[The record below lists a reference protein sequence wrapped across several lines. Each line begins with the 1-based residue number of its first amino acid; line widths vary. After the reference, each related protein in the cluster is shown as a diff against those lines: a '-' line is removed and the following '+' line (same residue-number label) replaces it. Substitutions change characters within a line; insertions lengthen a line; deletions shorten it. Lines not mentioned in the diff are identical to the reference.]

1 MERQKDK
8 ILIVDDVELNRAI
21 LCELFAGDYEILEAD
36 NGKTAVDLMEQ
47 YHEEIAIVLM
57 DIVMPIMDG
66 LEALEI
72 MNGKGLT
79 EKTPIFL
86 ITAES
91 SNDAISK
98 GFRLGVVD
106 VVLKPFNPDNI
117 CQRVNNIIELYRYRY
132 KLEKLVQE
140 QMTKIEKQNEQLR
153 NFNVAM
159 IDTLSTIVEF
169 RDCESGQHVQRI
181 RQLTKIMLKEL
192 GRQNAEY
199 KMSDKTIE
207 DISMAAALHDIGK
220 IAIPDYIL
228 NKPGRLTAEEFAIMK
243 EHTLYGCEILESID
257 SLKQNKEQY
266 RYHYNICRWHHEKW
280 DGSGYPDGLI
290 GKEIPIYAQIVSL
303 ADCYDALTSVRCYKG
318 AFTHE
323 ESVQM
328 IEKGECGAFSP
339 DLLQCFLKIAPG
351 LPEILQSDDGLPA
364 VVYHYQHPNTEKFSG
379 KKCYSCDM
387 DKNSRVARL
396 LEIEREKQKALFAMS
411 GDIIFDYDLEKDL
424 IIFSDEYKNIFGGE
438 CVVTNAKEAI
448 YSSMPILQ
456 EDLQQLAELTKALT
470 EENSG
475 YVKDVRLINK
485 FGEEKWYRIHIN
497 SIWDKENYGVMLSIV
512 GRMVS
517 IDKMK
522 REIGLWKRQAESDA
536 LTKLGNRAYGER
548 LLQQMLCEPQKEKAA
563 VMFLDVD
570 NFKMVNDRHGHLF
583 GDEVLCRIANE
594 ISKQFRIDDIVCR
607 IGGDEFALIVNGAVN
622 EEFCAKRTER
632 IKNVL
637 TQPFVINGQ
646 ELHFNVRKGEILGV
660 AGLVGA
666 QRTELMEGLFGL
678 RCHTSG
684 TITYKGKEL
693 TINQP
698 QDAIKNGIAMLTEDR
713 RATGILGVLS
723 IADNVSI
730 ASLNKYLIGGI
741 MLDDNKIEKLVQ
753 DNVAKLSIKTPSSKT
768 QIQSLSGGN
777 QQKVLIARWL
787 ANDPDV
793 FIMDEPTRGIDVGA
807 KYEIYC
813 IIAEMA
819 KQGKSIIMISSE
831 MSELIGMSDR
841 IMVMCDGRCTGFIDG
856 DKANQENI
864 MTLATQFE

>member
-280 DGSGYPDGLI
+280 DGSGYPDGLA
-290 GKEIPIYAQIVSL
+290 GDAIPVSARLMAL
-303 ADCYDALTSVRCYKG
+303 ADVFDALISVRVYK
-318 AFTHE
+318 
-323 ESVQM
+323 
-328 IEKGECGAFSP
+328 P
-339 DLLQCFLKIAPG
+339 
-351 LPEILQSDDGLPA
+351 
-364 VVYHYQHPNTEKFSG
+364 
-379 KKCYSCDM
+379 
-387 DKNSRVARL
+387 
-396 LEIEREKQKALFAMS
+396 AMS
-411 GDIIFDYDLEKDL
+411 FDQARAIIAAGRGVHFDPDMTDA
-424 IIFSDEYKNIFGGE
+424 F
-438 CVVTNAKEAI
+438 
-448 YSSMPILQ
+448 
-456 EDLQQLAELTKALT
+456 LT
-470 EENSG
+470 G
-475 YVKDVRLINK
+475 
-485 FGEEKWYRIHIN
+485 F
-497 SIWDKENYGVMLSIV
+497 
-512 GRMVS
+512 
-517 IDKMK
+517 
-522 REIGLWKRQAESDA
+522 
-536 LTKLGNRAYGER
+536 
-548 LLQQMLCEPQKEKAA
+548 
-563 VMFLDVD
+563 
-570 NFKMVNDRHGHLF
+570 
-583 GDEVLCRIANE
+583 
-594 ISKQFRIDDIVCR
+594 
-607 IGGDEFALIVNGAVN
+607 DEFQAI
-622 EEFCAKRTER
+622 
-632 IKNVL
+632 
-637 TQPFVINGQ
+637 
-646 ELHFNVRKGEILGV
+646 
-660 AGLVGA
+660 A
-666 QRTELMEGLFGL
+666 QRY
-678 RCHTSG
+678 H
-684 TITYKGKEL
+684 
-693 TINQP
+693 
-698 QDAIKNGIAMLTEDR
+698 
-713 RATGILGVLS
+713 
-723 IADNVSI
+723 
-730 ASLNKYLIGGI
+730 
-741 MLDDNKIEKLVQ
+741 
-753 DNVAKLSIKTPSSKT
+753 
-768 QIQSLSGGN
+768 
-777 QQKVLIARWL
+777 
-787 ANDPDV
+787 
-793 FIMDEPTRGIDVGA
+793 
-807 KYEIYC
+807 
-813 IIAEMA
+813 
-819 KQGKSIIMISSE
+819 
-831 MSELIGMSDR
+831 
-841 IMVMCDGRCTGFIDG
+841 G
-856 DKANQENI
+856 D
-864 MTLATQFE
+864 

>member
-36 NGKTAVDLMEQ
+36 NGKTAVELMEQ
-47 YHEEIAIVLM
+47 HHDEIAIVLM
-57 DIVMPIMDG
+57 DIVMPVMSG

-72 MNGKGLT
+72 MNAKGLIA
-79 EKTPIFL
+79 KTPVFL

-396 LEIEREKQKALFAMS
+396 LEIEREKQKALFALG
-411 GDIIFDYDLEKDL
+411 GDIIFDYDVEKDL

-522 REIGLWKRQAESDA
+522 R
-536 LTKLGNRAYGER
+536 
-548 LLQQMLCEPQKEKAA
+548 
-563 VMFLDVD
+563 
-570 NFKMVNDRHGHLF
+570 
-583 GDEVLCRIANE
+583 
-594 ISKQFRIDDIVCR
+594 DIVCR
-607 IGGDEFALIVNGAVN
+607 IGGDEFLIIMRNIKDSRLPLMKADELRAGIEKIGLEADVQVPLSISVGVSFYPVDGTDDAVLLYKADKALY
-622 EEFCAKRTER
+622 EAKKRG
-632 IKNVL
+632 KNNC
-637 TQPFVINGQ
+637 VIY
-646 ELHFNVRKGEILGV
+646 
-660 AGLVGA
+660 
-666 QRTELMEGLFGL
+666 
-678 RCHTSG
+678 S
-684 TITYKGKEL
+684 KEL
-693 TINQP
+693 ENEP
-698 QDAIKNGIAMLTEDR
+698 FM
-713 RATGILGVLS
+713 S
-723 IADNVSI
+723 
-730 ASLNKYLIGGI
+730 
-741 MLDDNKIEKLVQ
+741 
-753 DNVAKLSIKTPSSKT
+753 
-768 QIQSLSGGN
+768 QIT
-777 QQKVLIARWL
+777 A
-787 ANDPDV
+787 
-793 FIMDEPTRGIDVGA
+793 
-807 KYEIYC
+807 
-813 IIAEMA
+813 AE
-819 KQGKSIIMISSE
+819 SE
-831 MSELIGMSDR
+831 
-841 IMVMCDGRCTGFIDG
+841 
-856 DKANQENI
+856 
-864 MTLATQFE
+864 

>member
-339 DLLQCFLKIAPG
+339 DLLQCFLKI
-351 LPEILQSDDGLPA
+351 
-364 VVYHYQHPNTEKFSG
+364 
-379 KKCYSCDM
+379 
-387 DKNSRVARL
+387 
-396 LEIEREKQKALFAMS
+396 EREKQKALFAMS

-607 IGGDEFALIVNGAVN
+607 IGGDEFLIIMRN
-622 EEFCAKRTER
+622 
-632 IKNVL
+632 IKDSRL
-637 TQPFVINGQ
+637 PLMKAD
-646 ELHFNVRKGEILGV
+646 ELR
-660 AGLVGA
+660 AG
-666 QRTELMEGLFGL
+666 
-678 RCHTSG
+678 
-684 TITYKGKEL
+684 
-693 TINQP
+693 
-698 QDAIKNGIAMLTEDR
+698 
-713 RATGILGVLS
+713 
-723 IADNVSI
+723 
-730 ASLNKYLIGGI
+730 
-741 MLDDNKIEKLVQ
+741 IEKLGLEADVR
-753 DNVAKLSIKTPSSKT
+753 VPLSISVGVSFYPVDGTDDA
-768 QIQSLSGGN
+768 
-777 QQKVLIARWL
+777 VLLYKA
-787 ANDPDV
+787 
-793 FIMDEPTRGIDVGA
+793 
-807 KYEIYC
+807 
-813 IIAEMA
+813 
-819 KQGKSIIMISSE
+819 
-831 MSELIGMSDR
+831 
-841 IMVMCDGRCTGFIDG
+841 
-856 DKANQENI
+856 DKALYEAKKRGKNNCVIYSKELENEPFMSQI
-864 MTLATQFE
+864 TAAESE

>member
-351 LPEILQSDDGLPA
+351 LPA

-607 IGGDEFALIVNGAVN
+607 IGGDEFLIIMRN
-622 EEFCAKRTER
+622 
-632 IKNVL
+632 IKDSRL
-637 TQPFVINGQ
+637 PLMKAD
-646 ELHFNVRKGEILGV
+646 ELR
-660 AGLVGA
+660 AG
-666 QRTELMEGLFGL
+666 
-678 RCHTSG
+678 
-684 TITYKGKEL
+684 
-693 TINQP
+693 
-698 QDAIKNGIAMLTEDR
+698 
-713 RATGILGVLS
+713 
-723 IADNVSI
+723 
-730 ASLNKYLIGGI
+730 
-741 MLDDNKIEKLVQ
+741 IEKLGLEADVR
-753 DNVAKLSIKTPSSKT
+753 VPLSISVGVSFYPVDGTDDA
-768 QIQSLSGGN
+768 
-777 QQKVLIARWL
+777 VLLYKA
-787 ANDPDV
+787 
-793 FIMDEPTRGIDVGA
+793 
-807 KYEIYC
+807 
-813 IIAEMA
+813 
-819 KQGKSIIMISSE
+819 
-831 MSELIGMSDR
+831 
-841 IMVMCDGRCTGFIDG
+841 
-856 DKANQENI
+856 DKALYEAKKRGKNNCVIYSKELENEPFMSQI
-864 MTLATQFE
+864 TAAESE

>member
-387 DKNSRVARL
+387 D
-396 LEIEREKQKALFAMS
+396 
-411 GDIIFDYDLEKDL
+411 IIFDYDLEKDL

-607 IGGDEFALIVNGAVN
+607 IGGDEFLIIMRN
-622 EEFCAKRTER
+622 
-632 IKNVL
+632 IKDSRL
-637 TQPFVINGQ
+637 PLMKAD
-646 ELHFNVRKGEILGV
+646 ELR
-660 AGLVGA
+660 AG
-666 QRTELMEGLFGL
+666 
-678 RCHTSG
+678 
-684 TITYKGKEL
+684 
-693 TINQP
+693 
-698 QDAIKNGIAMLTEDR
+698 
-713 RATGILGVLS
+713 
-723 IADNVSI
+723 
-730 ASLNKYLIGGI
+730 
-741 MLDDNKIEKLVQ
+741 IEKLGLEADVR
-753 DNVAKLSIKTPSSKT
+753 VPLSISVGVSFYPVDGTDDA
-768 QIQSLSGGN
+768 
-777 QQKVLIARWL
+777 VLLYKA
-787 ANDPDV
+787 
-793 FIMDEPTRGIDVGA
+793 
-807 KYEIYC
+807 
-813 IIAEMA
+813 
-819 KQGKSIIMISSE
+819 
-831 MSELIGMSDR
+831 
-841 IMVMCDGRCTGFIDG
+841 
-856 DKANQENI
+856 DKALYEAKKRGKNNCVIYSKELENEPFMSQI
-864 MTLATQFE
+864 TAAESE

>member
-243 EHTLYGCEILESID
+243 EHTLYGCEILD
-257 SLKQNKEQY
+257 
-266 RYHYNICRWHHEKW
+266 NICRWHHEKW

-470 EENSG
+470 EENSS

-607 IGGDEFALIVNGAVN
+607 IGGDEFLIIMRN
-622 EEFCAKRTER
+622 
-632 IKNVL
+632 IKDSRL
-637 TQPFVINGQ
+637 PLMKAD
-646 ELHFNVRKGEILGV
+646 ELR
-660 AGLVGA
+660 AG
-666 QRTELMEGLFGL
+666 
-678 RCHTSG
+678 
-684 TITYKGKEL
+684 
-693 TINQP
+693 
-698 QDAIKNGIAMLTEDR
+698 
-713 RATGILGVLS
+713 
-723 IADNVSI
+723 
-730 ASLNKYLIGGI
+730 
-741 MLDDNKIEKLVQ
+741 IEKLGLEADVR
-753 DNVAKLSIKTPSSKT
+753 VPLSISVGVSFYPVDGTDDA
-768 QIQSLSGGN
+768 
-777 QQKVLIARWL
+777 VLLYKA
-787 ANDPDV
+787 
-793 FIMDEPTRGIDVGA
+793 
-807 KYEIYC
+807 
-813 IIAEMA
+813 
-819 KQGKSIIMISSE
+819 
-831 MSELIGMSDR
+831 
-841 IMVMCDGRCTGFIDG
+841 
-856 DKANQENI
+856 DKALYEAKKRGKNNCVIYSKELENEPFMSQI
-864 MTLATQFE
+864 TAAESE

>member
-607 IGGDEFALIVNGAVN
+607 IGGDEFALIVSADMD
-622 EEFCAKRTER
+622 EKQRAR
-632 IKNVL
+632 IMRNIKDSRL
-637 TQPFVINGQ
+637 PLMKAD
-646 ELHFNVRKGEILGV
+646 ELR
-660 AGLVGA
+660 AG
-666 QRTELMEGLFGL
+666 
-678 RCHTSG
+678 
-684 TITYKGKEL
+684 
-693 TINQP
+693 
-698 QDAIKNGIAMLTEDR
+698 
-713 RATGILGVLS
+713 
-723 IADNVSI
+723 
-730 ASLNKYLIGGI
+730 
-741 MLDDNKIEKLVQ
+741 IEKLGLEADVR
-753 DNVAKLSIKTPSSKT
+753 VPLSISVGVSFYPVDGTDDA
-768 QIQSLSGGN
+768 
-777 QQKVLIARWL
+777 VLLYKA
-787 ANDPDV
+787 
-793 FIMDEPTRGIDVGA
+793 
-807 KYEIYC
+807 
-813 IIAEMA
+813 
-819 KQGKSIIMISSE
+819 
-831 MSELIGMSDR
+831 
-841 IMVMCDGRCTGFIDG
+841 
-856 DKANQENI
+856 DKALYEAKKRGKNNCVIYSKELENEPFMSQI
-864 MTLATQFE
+864 TAAESE

>member
-485 FGEEKWYRIHIN
+485 FGEE
-497 SIWDKENYGVMLSIV
+497 NYGVMLSIV

-522 REIGLWKRQAESDA
+522 REIGLWKRQVESDA

-607 IGGDEFALIVNGAVN
+607 IGGDEFLIIMRN
-622 EEFCAKRTER
+622 
-632 IKNVL
+632 IKDSRL
-637 TQPFVINGQ
+637 PLMKAD
-646 ELHFNVRKGEILGV
+646 ELR
-660 AGLVGA
+660 AG
-666 QRTELMEGLFGL
+666 
-678 RCHTSG
+678 
-684 TITYKGKEL
+684 
-693 TINQP
+693 
-698 QDAIKNGIAMLTEDR
+698 
-713 RATGILGVLS
+713 
-723 IADNVSI
+723 
-730 ASLNKYLIGGI
+730 
-741 MLDDNKIEKLVQ
+741 IEKLGLEADVR
-753 DNVAKLSIKTPSSKT
+753 VPLSISVGVSFYPVDGTDDA
-768 QIQSLSGGN
+768 
-777 QQKVLIARWL
+777 VLLYKA
-787 ANDPDV
+787 
-793 FIMDEPTRGIDVGA
+793 
-807 KYEIYC
+807 
-813 IIAEMA
+813 
-819 KQGKSIIMISSE
+819 
-831 MSELIGMSDR
+831 
-841 IMVMCDGRCTGFIDG
+841 
-856 DKANQENI
+856 DKALYEAKKRGKNNCVIYSKELENEPFMSQI
-864 MTLATQFE
+864 TAAESE

>member
-448 YSSMPILQ
+448 TAVCLFYRRICSSWR
-456 EDLQQLAELTKALT
+456 
-470 EENSG
+470 S
-475 YVKDVRLINK
+475 
-485 FGEEKWYRIHIN
+485 
-497 SIWDKENYGVMLSIV
+497 
-512 GRMVS
+512 
-517 IDKMK
+517 
-522 REIGLWKRQAESDA
+522 
-536 LTKLGNRAYGER
+536 
-548 LLQQMLCEPQKEKAA
+548 
-563 VMFLDVD
+563 
-570 NFKMVNDRHGHLF
+570 
-583 GDEVLCRIANE
+583 
-594 ISKQFRIDDIVCR
+594 
-607 IGGDEFALIVNGAVN
+607 
-622 EEFCAKRTER
+622 
-632 IKNVL
+632 
-637 TQPFVINGQ
+637 
-646 ELHFNVRKGEILGV
+646 
-660 AGLVGA
+660 
-666 QRTELMEGLFGL
+666 
-678 RCHTSG
+678 
-684 TITYKGKEL
+684 
-693 TINQP
+693 
-698 QDAIKNGIAMLTEDR
+698 
-713 RATGILGVLS
+713 
-723 IADNVSI
+723 
-730 ASLNKYLIGGI
+730 
-741 MLDDNKIEKLVQ
+741 
-753 DNVAKLSIKTPSSKT
+753 
-768 QIQSLSGGN
+768 
-777 QQKVLIARWL
+777 
-787 ANDPDV
+787 
-793 FIMDEPTRGIDVGA
+793 
-807 KYEIYC
+807 
-813 IIAEMA
+813 
-819 KQGKSIIMISSE
+819 
-831 MSELIGMSDR
+831 
-841 IMVMCDGRCTGFIDG
+841 
-856 DKANQENI
+856 
-864 MTLATQFE
+864 

>member
-1 MERQKDK
+1 MEKQKDK

-36 NGKTAVDLMEQ
+36 NGKTAVELMQQ

-57 DIVMPIMDG
+57 DIVMPIMNG

-72 MNGKGLT
+72 MNAKGLT

-132 KLEKLVQE
+132 KLENLVQE
-140 QMTKIEKQNEQLR
+140 QMNKIEKQNEQLR

-290 GKEIPIYAQIVSL
+290 GKEIPIYAQIVAL

-323 ESVQM
+323 ESVKM
-328 IEKGECGAFSP
+328 IENGECGAFSP
-339 DLLQCFLKIAPG
+339 DLLQCFLKIAPS

-364 VVYHYQHPNTEKFSG
+364 VIYHYQHPNTEKFSG

-411 GDIIFDYDLEKDL
+411 GDIFFDVDLEKNT
-424 IIFSDEYKNIFGGE
+424 IAFSDEYHKVFDRDCFVDDAAEYNKNYDHVLPE
-438 CVVTNAKEAI
+438 DKVRLDEAF
-448 YSSMPILQ
+448 SR
-456 EDLQQLAELTKALT
+456 LT
-470 EENSG
+470 EENPR
-475 YVKDVRLINK
+475 YEEDVRAIDK
-485 FGEEKWYRIHIN
+485 FGDLRWYKIYVN
-497 SIWDKENYGVMLSIV
+497 AIWDKEEPDVIKSVV
-512 GRMVS
+512 GRMVN

-522 REIGLWKRQAESDA
+522 REIGQWKGKAESDV

-548 LLQQMLCEPQKEKAA
+548 LLQQLLCEPQQEKAA

-594 ISKQFRIDDIVCR
+594 ISRQFRTDDIVCR
-607 IGGDEFALIVNGAVN
+607 IGGDEFLIIMRNIRDLHLPVVKADDLRAGIERLGREADIQVPLSVSVGVSFYPVDGIDEKTLLHKADKALY
-622 EEFCAKRTER
+622 EAKKRG
-632 IKNVL
+632 KNNC
-637 TQPFVINGQ
+637 VI
-646 ELHFNVRKGEILGV
+646 
-660 AGLVGA
+660 
-666 QRTELMEGLFGL
+666 
-678 RCHTSG
+678 
-684 TITYKGKEL
+684 YGKEL
-693 TINQP
+693 EAEPFMSQIT
-698 QDAIKNGIAMLTEDR
+698 
-713 RATGILGVLS
+713 
-723 IADNVSI
+723 
-730 ASLNKYLIGGI
+730 
-741 MLDDNKIEKLVQ
+741 
-753 DNVAKLSIKTPSSKT
+753 VA
-768 QIQSLSGGN
+768 
-777 QQKVLIARWL
+777 
-787 ANDPDV
+787 
-793 FIMDEPTRGIDVGA
+793 E
-807 KYEIYC
+807 
-813 IIAEMA
+813 
-819 KQGKSIIMISSE
+819 SE
-831 MSELIGMSDR
+831 
-841 IMVMCDGRCTGFIDG
+841 
-856 DKANQENI
+856 
-864 MTLATQFE
+864 

>member
-424 IIFSDEYKNIFGGE
+424 IIFSD
-438 CVVTNAKEAI
+438 
-448 YSSMPILQ
+448 
-456 EDLQQLAELTKALT
+456 DLQQLAELTKALT

-607 IGGDEFALIVNGAVN
+607 IGGDEFLIIMRN
-622 EEFCAKRTER
+622 
-632 IKNVL
+632 IKDSRL
-637 TQPFVINGQ
+637 PLMKAD
-646 ELHFNVRKGEILGV
+646 ELR
-660 AGLVGA
+660 AG
-666 QRTELMEGLFGL
+666 
-678 RCHTSG
+678 
-684 TITYKGKEL
+684 
-693 TINQP
+693 
-698 QDAIKNGIAMLTEDR
+698 
-713 RATGILGVLS
+713 
-723 IADNVSI
+723 
-730 ASLNKYLIGGI
+730 
-741 MLDDNKIEKLVQ
+741 IEKLGLEADVR
-753 DNVAKLSIKTPSSKT
+753 VPLSISVGVSFYPVDGTDDA
-768 QIQSLSGGN
+768 
-777 QQKVLIARWL
+777 VLLYKA
-787 ANDPDV
+787 
-793 FIMDEPTRGIDVGA
+793 
-807 KYEIYC
+807 
-813 IIAEMA
+813 
-819 KQGKSIIMISSE
+819 
-831 MSELIGMSDR
+831 
-841 IMVMCDGRCTGFIDG
+841 
-856 DKANQENI
+856 DKALYEAKKRGKNNCVIYSKELENEPFMSQI
-864 MTLATQFE
+864 TAAESE

>member
-536 LTKLGNRAYGER
+536 LTKLGNRAS
-548 LLQQMLCEPQKEKAA
+548 QKEKAA

-607 IGGDEFALIVNGAVN
+607 IGGDEFLIIMRN
-622 EEFCAKRTER
+622 
-632 IKNVL
+632 IKDSRL
-637 TQPFVINGQ
+637 PLMKAD
-646 ELHFNVRKGEILGV
+646 ELR
-660 AGLVGA
+660 AG
-666 QRTELMEGLFGL
+666 
-678 RCHTSG
+678 
-684 TITYKGKEL
+684 
-693 TINQP
+693 
-698 QDAIKNGIAMLTEDR
+698 
-713 RATGILGVLS
+713 
-723 IADNVSI
+723 
-730 ASLNKYLIGGI
+730 
-741 MLDDNKIEKLVQ
+741 IEKLGLEADVR
-753 DNVAKLSIKTPSSKT
+753 VPLSISVGVSFYPVDGTDDA
-768 QIQSLSGGN
+768 
-777 QQKVLIARWL
+777 VLLYKA
-787 ANDPDV
+787 
-793 FIMDEPTRGIDVGA
+793 
-807 KYEIYC
+807 
-813 IIAEMA
+813 
-819 KQGKSIIMISSE
+819 
-831 MSELIGMSDR
+831 
-841 IMVMCDGRCTGFIDG
+841 
-856 DKANQENI
+856 DKALYEAKKRGKNNCVIYSKELENEPFMSQI
-864 MTLATQFE
+864 TAAESE

>member
-243 EHTLYGCEILESID
+243 YGCEILESID

-396 LEIEREKQKALFAMS
+396 LEIEREKQS

-456 EDLQQLAELTKALT
+456 EDLQLLAELTKALT

-607 IGGDEFALIVNGAVN
+607 IDGDEFLIIMRN
-622 EEFCAKRTER
+622 
-632 IKNVL
+632 IKDSRL
-637 TQPFVINGQ
+637 PSSAFI
-646 ELHFNVRKGEILGV
+646 
-660 AGLVGA
+660 
-666 QRTELMEGLFGL
+666 
-678 RCHTSG
+678 S
-684 TITYKGKEL
+684 
-693 TINQP
+693 
-698 QDAIKNGIAMLTEDR
+698 
-713 RATGILGVLS
+713 GVLS
-723 IADNVSI
+723 R
-730 ASLNKYLIGGI
+730 
-741 MLDDNKIEKLVQ
+741 
-753 DNVAKLSIKTPSSKT
+753 
-768 QIQSLSGGN
+768 
-777 QQKVLIARWL
+777 RWY
-787 ANDPDV
+787 
-793 FIMDEPTRGIDVGA
+793 R
-807 KYEIYC
+807 
-813 IIAEMA
+813 
-819 KQGKSIIMISSE
+819 
-831 MSELIGMSDR
+831 
-841 IMVMCDGRCTGFIDG
+841 
-856 DKANQENI
+856 
-864 MTLATQFE
+864 

>member
-1 MERQKDK
+1 MEKQKDK

-36 NGKTAVDLMEQ
+36 NGKTAVELMQQ

-57 DIVMPIMDG
+57 DIVMPIMNG

-72 MNGKGLT
+72 MNAKGLT

-132 KLEKLVQE
+132 KLENLVQE
-140 QMTKIEKQNEQLR
+140 QMNKIEKQNEQLR

-290 GKEIPIYAQIVSL
+290 GKEIPIYAQIVAL

-323 ESVQM
+323 ESVKM

-339 DLLQCFLKIAPG
+339 DLLQCFLKIAPS

-411 GDIIFDYDLEKDL
+411 GDIFFDVDLEKNT
-424 IIFSDEYKNIFGGE
+424 IAFSDEYHKVFDRDCFVDDAAEYNKNYDHVLPE
-438 CVVTNAKEAI
+438 DKVRLDEAF
-448 YSSMPILQ
+448 SR
-456 EDLQQLAELTKALT
+456 LT
-470 EENSG
+470 EENPR
-475 YVKDVRLINK
+475 YEEDVRAIDK
-485 FGEEKWYRIHIN
+485 FGDLRWYKIYVN
-497 SIWDKENYGVMLSIV
+497 AIWDKEEPDVIKSVV
-512 GRMVS
+512 GRMVN

-522 REIGLWKRQAESDA
+522 REIGQWKGKAESDV

-548 LLQQMLCEPQKEKAA
+548 LLQQLLCEPQQEKAA

-594 ISKQFRIDDIVCR
+594 ISRQFRTDDIVCR
-607 IGGDEFALIVNGAVN
+607 IGGDEFLIIMRNIRDLHLPVVKVDDLRAGIERLGREADIQVPLSVSVGVSFYPVDGTDEKTLLHKADKALY
-622 EEFCAKRTER
+622 EAKKRG
-632 IKNVL
+632 KNNC
-637 TQPFVINGQ
+637 VIY
-646 ELHFNVRKGEILGV
+646 
-660 AGLVGA
+660 
-666 QRTELMEGLFGL
+666 
-678 RCHTSG
+678 S
-684 TITYKGKEL
+684 KEL
-693 TINQP
+693 EAEPFMSQIT
-698 QDAIKNGIAMLTEDR
+698 
-713 RATGILGVLS
+713 
-723 IADNVSI
+723 
-730 ASLNKYLIGGI
+730 
-741 MLDDNKIEKLVQ
+741 
-753 DNVAKLSIKTPSSKT
+753 VA
-768 QIQSLSGGN
+768 
-777 QQKVLIARWL
+777 
-787 ANDPDV
+787 
-793 FIMDEPTRGIDVGA
+793 E
-807 KYEIYC
+807 
-813 IIAEMA
+813 
-819 KQGKSIIMISSE
+819 SE
-831 MSELIGMSDR
+831 
-841 IMVMCDGRCTGFIDG
+841 
-856 DKANQENI
+856 
-864 MTLATQFE
+864 

>member
-339 DLLQCFLKIAPG
+339 DLLQCFLKI
-351 LPEILQSDDGLPA
+351 
-364 VVYHYQHPNTEKFSG
+364 
-379 KKCYSCDM
+379 
-387 DKNSRVARL
+387 
-396 LEIEREKQKALFAMS
+396 EREKQKALFAMS

-424 IIFSDEYKNIFGGE
+424 IIFSNEYKNIFGGE

-607 IGGDEFALIVNGAVN
+607 IGGDEFLIIMRN
-622 EEFCAKRTER
+622 
-632 IKNVL
+632 IKDSRL
-637 TQPFVINGQ
+637 PLMKAD
-646 ELHFNVRKGEILGV
+646 ELR
-660 AGLVGA
+660 AG
-666 QRTELMEGLFGL
+666 
-678 RCHTSG
+678 
-684 TITYKGKEL
+684 
-693 TINQP
+693 
-698 QDAIKNGIAMLTEDR
+698 
-713 RATGILGVLS
+713 
-723 IADNVSI
+723 
-730 ASLNKYLIGGI
+730 
-741 MLDDNKIEKLVQ
+741 IEKLGLEADVR
-753 DNVAKLSIKTPSSKT
+753 VPLSISVGVSFYPVDGTDDA
-768 QIQSLSGGN
+768 
-777 QQKVLIARWL
+777 VLLYKA
-787 ANDPDV
+787 
-793 FIMDEPTRGIDVGA
+793 
-807 KYEIYC
+807 
-813 IIAEMA
+813 
-819 KQGKSIIMISSE
+819 
-831 MSELIGMSDR
+831 
-841 IMVMCDGRCTGFIDG
+841 
-856 DKANQENI
+856 DKALYEAKKRGKNNCVIYSKELENEPFMSQI
-864 MTLATQFE
+864 TAAESE

>member
-199 KMSDKTIE
+199 K
-207 DISMAAALHDIGK
+207 MAAALHDIGK

-607 IGGDEFALIVNGAVN
+607 IGGDEFLIIMRN
-622 EEFCAKRTER
+622 
-632 IKNVL
+632 IKDSRL
-637 TQPFVINGQ
+637 PLMKAD
-646 ELHFNVRKGEILGV
+646 ELR
-660 AGLVGA
+660 AG
-666 QRTELMEGLFGL
+666 
-678 RCHTSG
+678 
-684 TITYKGKEL
+684 
-693 TINQP
+693 
-698 QDAIKNGIAMLTEDR
+698 
-713 RATGILGVLS
+713 
-723 IADNVSI
+723 
-730 ASLNKYLIGGI
+730 
-741 MLDDNKIEKLVQ
+741 IEKLGLEADVR
-753 DNVAKLSIKTPSSKT
+753 VPLSISVGVSFYPVDGTDDA
-768 QIQSLSGGN
+768 
-777 QQKVLIARWL
+777 VLLYKA
-787 ANDPDV
+787 
-793 FIMDEPTRGIDVGA
+793 
-807 KYEIYC
+807 
-813 IIAEMA
+813 
-819 KQGKSIIMISSE
+819 
-831 MSELIGMSDR
+831 
-841 IMVMCDGRCTGFIDG
+841 
-856 DKANQENI
+856 DKALYEAKKRGKNNCVIYSKELENEPFMSQI
-864 MTLATQFE
+864 TAAESE

>member
-91 SNDAISK
+91 SNNAISK

-364 VVYHYQHPNTEKFSG
+364 VVYHYQHPKTEKFSG

-411 GDIIFDYDLEKDL
+411 GDIFFDVDLEKNT
-424 IIFSDEYKNIFGGE
+424 ITFSDEYHKVFDRDCFVDDVVEYNKNYDHVLPE
-438 CVVTNAKEAI
+438 DKVRLNEAF
-448 YSSMPILQ
+448 SR
-456 EDLQQLAELTKALT
+456 LT
-470 EENSG
+470 EENPR
-475 YVKDVRLINK
+475 YEEDVRAIDK
-485 FGEEKWYRIHIN
+485 FGDLRWYKIYVN
-497 SIWDKENYGVMLSIV
+497 AIWDKEEPDVIKSVV
-512 GRMVS
+512 GRMVN

-522 REIGLWKRQAESDA
+522 REIGQWKRKAESDV

-548 LLQQMLCEPQKEKAA
+548 LLQQLLCEPQQEKAA

-594 ISKQFRIDDIVCR
+594 ISRQFRTDDIVCR
-607 IGGDEFALIVNGAVN
+607 IGGDEFLIIMRNIRDLHLPVVKADDLMAGIDRLGREADIQVPLSVSVGVSFYPADGIDEKTLLHKADKALY
-622 EEFCAKRTER
+622 EAKRR
-632 IKNVL
+632 GKNNC
-637 TQPFVINGQ
+637 VIY
-646 ELHFNVRKGEILGV
+646 
-660 AGLVGA
+660 
-666 QRTELMEGLFGL
+666 
-678 RCHTSG
+678 S
-684 TITYKGKEL
+684 KEL
-693 TINQP
+693 ENEP
-698 QDAIKNGIAMLTEDR
+698 FM
-713 RATGILGVLS
+713 S
-723 IADNVSI
+723 
-730 ASLNKYLIGGI
+730 
-741 MLDDNKIEKLVQ
+741 
-753 DNVAKLSIKTPSSKT
+753 
-768 QIQSLSGGN
+768 QIT
-777 QQKVLIARWL
+777 A
-787 ANDPDV
+787 
-793 FIMDEPTRGIDVGA
+793 
-807 KYEIYC
+807 
-813 IIAEMA
+813 AE
-819 KQGKSIIMISSE
+819 SE
-831 MSELIGMSDR
+831 
-841 IMVMCDGRCTGFIDG
+841 
-856 DKANQENI
+856 
-864 MTLATQFE
+864 

>member
-583 GDEVLCRIANE
+583 GDEVLCRI
-594 ISKQFRIDDIVCR
+594 
-607 IGGDEFALIVNGAVN
+607 GGDEFLIIMRN
-622 EEFCAKRTER
+622 
-632 IKNVL
+632 IKDSRL
-637 TQPFVINGQ
+637 PLMKAD
-646 ELHFNVRKGEILGV
+646 ELR
-660 AGLVGA
+660 AG
-666 QRTELMEGLFGL
+666 
-678 RCHTSG
+678 
-684 TITYKGKEL
+684 
-693 TINQP
+693 
-698 QDAIKNGIAMLTEDR
+698 
-713 RATGILGVLS
+713 
-723 IADNVSI
+723 
-730 ASLNKYLIGGI
+730 
-741 MLDDNKIEKLVQ
+741 IEKLGLEADVR
-753 DNVAKLSIKTPSSKT
+753 VPLSISVGVSFYPVDGTDDA
-768 QIQSLSGGN
+768 
-777 QQKVLIARWL
+777 VLLYKA
-787 ANDPDV
+787 
-793 FIMDEPTRGIDVGA
+793 
-807 KYEIYC
+807 
-813 IIAEMA
+813 
-819 KQGKSIIMISSE
+819 
-831 MSELIGMSDR
+831 
-841 IMVMCDGRCTGFIDG
+841 
-856 DKANQENI
+856 DKALYEAKKRGKNNCVIYSKELENEPFMSQI
-864 MTLATQFE
+864 TAAESE

>member
-266 RYHYNICRWHHEKW
+266 RYHYNICRWHHERW
-280 DGSGYPDGLI
+280 DGSGYPDGRR
-290 GKEIPIYAQIVSL
+290 GDDIPIAAQVVAL
-303 ADCYDALTSVRCYKG
+303 ADAY
-318 AFTHE
+318 
-323 ESVQM
+323 
-328 IEKGECGAFSP
+328 
-339 DLLQCFLKIAPG
+339 
-351 LPEILQSDDGLPA
+351 DGLVGKRDKHEALSQEEA
-364 VVYHYQHPNTEKFSG
+364 V
-379 KKCYSCDM
+379 
-387 DKNSRVARL
+387 
-396 LEIEREKQKALFAMS
+396 
-411 GDIIFDYDLEKDL
+411 
-424 IIFSDEYKNIFGGE
+424 
-438 CVVTNAKEAI
+438 
-448 YSSMPILQ
+448 
-456 EDLQQLAELTKALT
+456 AELTAGKRGAFNPLLL
-470 EENSG
+470 ECLR
-475 YVKDVRLINK
+475 DV
-485 FGEEKWYRIHIN
+485 
-497 SIWDKENYGVMLSIV
+497 
-512 GRMVS
+512 
-517 IDKMK
+517 
-522 REIGLWKRQAESDA
+522 
-536 LTKLGNRAYGER
+536 
-548 LLQQMLCEPQKEKAA
+548 
-563 VMFLDVD
+563 
-570 NFKMVNDRHGHLF
+570 
-583 GDEVLCRIANE
+583 
-594 ISKQFRIDDIVCR
+594 
-607 IGGDEFALIVNGAVN
+607 
-622 EEFCAKRTER
+622 
-632 IKNVL
+632 
-637 TQPFVINGQ
+637 
-646 ELHFNVRKGEILGV
+646 
-660 AGLVGA
+660 
-666 QRTELMEGLFGL
+666 
-678 RCHTSG
+678 
-684 TITYKGKEL
+684 
-693 TINQP
+693 
-698 QDAIKNGIAMLTEDR
+698 EDR
-713 RATGILGVLS
+713 LAEETEGDTPAPPPKKGIFFDETVLG
-723 IADNVSI
+723 
-730 ASLNKYLIGGI
+730 
-741 MLDDNKIEKLVQ
+741 
-753 DNVAKLSIKTPSSKT
+753 
-768 QIQSLSGGN
+768 
-777 QQKVLIARWL
+777 
-787 ANDPDV
+787 
-793 FIMDEPTRGIDVGA
+793 
-807 KYEIYC
+807 
-813 IIAEMA
+813 
-819 KQGKSIIMISSE
+819 
-831 MSELIGMSDR
+831 
-841 IMVMCDGRCTGFIDG
+841 
-856 DKANQENI
+856 
-864 MTLATQFE
+864 